1 MKSTLS
7 VELDA
12 ELLDRLEQALVG
24 HPYRVTLRQA
34 VERGVDLALKELSAA
49 AVKQEE
55 PKLSFEDR
63 QERLWWSD
71 YRLWETEA
79 AKTKLPVGLRATLK
93 TNGLKTVDDLA
104 KRTARETL
112 WMPNVGRKS
121 IRILE
126 VWMKQHGVA
135 FAPETNPIFLEPAAV
150 SDEQLRSVQ
159 NAFAKIPRDLT
170 LATAIE
176 GLTRPIGEAYD

>member
-34 VERGVDLALKELSAA
+34 VERGIDLVLKELGGDGT
-49 AVKQEE
+49 E
-55 PKLSFEDR
+55 PKLSFDER
-63 QERLWWSD
+63 QEQLWWND
-71 YRLWETEA
+71 YCLWEPEA

-93 TNGLKTVDDLA
+93 TDGLKTVDDLA

-112 WMPNVGRKS
+112 RMPNVGRKS

-126 VWMKQHGVA
+126 FWMKQHGVA